1 MDKRDKLHML
11 VHNFIRDYKIE
22 SEDKLWDLA
31 LKDSDYHRG
40 LDNLMQELVETVGYW
55 DRGE

>member
-11 VHNFIRDYKIE
+11 VHNFVRDYKIE
-22 SEDKLWDLA
+22 SDDRFSELVIVDPGVNQEIVELV
-31 LKDSDYHRG
+31 R
-40 LDNLMQELVETVGYW
+40 ELVETVGYW